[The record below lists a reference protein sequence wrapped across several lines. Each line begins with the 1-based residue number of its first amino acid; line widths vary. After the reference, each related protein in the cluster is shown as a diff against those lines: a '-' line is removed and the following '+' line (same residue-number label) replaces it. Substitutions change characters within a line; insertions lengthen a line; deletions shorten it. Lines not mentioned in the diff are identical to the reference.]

1 LLSLSLAFPEPPHR
15 VQNGRC
21 SRGWGTAPREKS
33 RAGSEKQSENGGPV
47 RALRAEFVRKP
58 RTKRFC
64 SERCQRIAERRR
76 YRERH
81 TEKAICPN
89 CETVFERTATSMRK
103 AIFCSPSCMA
113 EHRSASY
120 AKRPDIQAGIRRARE
135 ATGNP
140 A

>member
-1 LLSLSLAFPEPPHR
+1 
-15 VQNGRC
+15 
-21 SRGWGTAPREKS
+21 
-33 RAGSEKQSENGGPV
+33 V

-89 CETVFERTATSMRK
+89 CERVFERTATSMRK

-135 ATGNP
+135 AKGTPREPRATRAARRLRTLLP
-140 A
+140 ATVQPLARTSPI